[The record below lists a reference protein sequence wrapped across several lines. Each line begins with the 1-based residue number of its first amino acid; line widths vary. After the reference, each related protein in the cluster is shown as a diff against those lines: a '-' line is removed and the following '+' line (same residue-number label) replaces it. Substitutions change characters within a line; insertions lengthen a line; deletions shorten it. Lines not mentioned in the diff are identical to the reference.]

1 MIVLVNSRAV
11 GRERASFLS
20 SYLHKRGKF
29 ICFSLFRRN
38 IRFRKRAGDVS
49 GIGKHYVRGWRRS
62 EKWARGRERE
72 RGERADSFRFTIQF
86 AAPRNLIKRFYVYY
100 GQFYMCVYPR
110 HIDSRVIGL
119 PCFPSIIHKF
129 HPLLGFLAFRI
140 RPLLSPICCLTNRV
154 KKRKGGKKEEEIS
167 NLVLEKRF
175 PFFLFF
181 HFLRAYSSFVSGRDG
196 HRSCLSPRFY
206 EGATT
211 REPDVCVPPLY
222 DRLTRNGLQR
232 NGIYAY
238 APVHLFVHFRQLPSC
253 STLPSWSSSLEIPLC
268 VPSALRQGRRDGRVG
283 VELLTTLARN
293 NHRTGFRPTGVGR
306 ETERVKICIGEEGG
320 GRGNGTRKIRVN

>member
-11 GRERASFLS
+11 GRGRASFLS

-154 KKRKGGKKEEEIS
+154 KKRKGGEKKEEEIS

-232 NGIYAY
+232 MGSMHTHRCIFSCIFDSY
-238 APVHLFVHFRQLPSC
+238 PVVRHYPVGPPRWKYRCVFP
-253 STLPSWSSSLEIPLC
+253 PLC
-268 VPSALRQGRRDGRVG
+268 ARDGG
-283 VELLTTLARN
+283 TAGLALN
-293 NHRTGFRPTGVGR
+293 
-306 ETERVKICIGEEGG
+306 C
-320 GRGNGTRKIRVN
+320 